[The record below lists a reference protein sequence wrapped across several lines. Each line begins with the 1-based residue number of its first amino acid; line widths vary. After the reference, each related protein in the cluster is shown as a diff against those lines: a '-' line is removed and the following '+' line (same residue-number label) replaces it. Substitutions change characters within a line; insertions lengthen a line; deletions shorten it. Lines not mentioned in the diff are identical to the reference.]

1 MEWRKGG
8 EEEGHG
14 WGFCPLPPSLPP
26 SASLFCLSH
35 LCYCQGL
42 ACSPLLPFSCPVP
55 LTLIC
60 QSCPAV
66 PCHPR
71 KLRAG
76 GGEKKR
82 EECEHVG
89 RPPGD
94 CARGPAERCKA
105 TLWFSLLCFFSPS
118 FFYFF
123 FFFAIVAQNNRTSNR
138 KLPHVRL
145 VSYDVKP

>member
-1 MEWRKGG
+1 MAGG
-8 EEEGHG
+8 SA
-14 WGFCPLPPSLPP
+14 PSLPP

-35 LCYCQGL
+35 LCYCRGL
-42 ACSPLLPFSCPVP
+42 ACSPLLPFSCPVA

-76 GGEKKR
+76 GGERRK
-82 EECEHVG
+82 G
-89 RPPGD
+89 RNASTLAGLQAIVPGGPLSVVKPPSSSSYS
-94 CARGPAERCKA
+94 R
-105 TLWFSLLCFFSPS
+105 FFLLRS
-118 FFYFF
+118 FTS

-145 VSYDVKP
+145 VSCDVKP